1 MSPFWQGGFPPTNLF
16 FGQTYHNLL
25 NAKQSQRKT
34 MASLP
39 VQKVHFSHRLIL
51 TSHDTSQAPI
61 SGAKTTAKNN
71 VQILD
76 GIDELWDSLM

>member
-1 MSPFWQGGFPPTNLF
+1 MHMEATIVKDLCNGLF
-16 FGQTYHNLL
+16 SIVL
-25 NAKQSQRKT
+25 
-34 MASLP
+34 
-39 VQKVHFSHRLIL
+39 KVHFSHRVIL